1 MFWEGL
7 EVEGGAGQKG
17 KGPPGRA
24 LRGQRG
30 GGGSASSRFWRP
42 RRGGSSLLEQ
52 SGLRFFPDRGPEPE
66 LGALGESGLVLQ
78 Q

>member
-24 LRGQRG
+24 LRGQRVEVG
-30 GGGSASSRFWRP
+30 VHPAGSGDHAGVGVPCWNSR
-42 RRGGSSLLEQ
+42 G
-52 SGLRFFPDRGPEPE
+52 
-66 LGALGESGLVLQ
+66 
-78 Q
+78 